1 MLHDVTEK
9 DLFDGYTAY
18 TSAEELGLHDGA
30 TAGPAFSPTV
40 PWAIQAGMISARSSQ
55 ACAAALGSL
64 AARTVENK
72 C

>member
-1 MLHDVTEK
+1 MQNVSEK

-18 TSAEELGLHDGA
+18 TSAEELGLHDGKE
-30 TAGPAFSPTV
+30 AGPAFSPTV
-40 PWAIQAGMISARSSQ
+40 PWAIRATIITARSSQ

-64 AARTVENK
+64 AARTVEHK

>member
-1 MLHDVTEK
+1 MQNVSEK

-40 PWAIQAGMISARSSQ
+40 PWAIQATVITARSSQ
-55 ACAAALGSL
+55 ACAAALGS
-64 AARTVENK
+64 
-72 C
+72 

>member
-1 MLHDVTEK
+1 MQNVSEK

-18 TSAEELGLHDGA
+18 TSAEELGLHDGQA
-30 TAGPAFSPTV
+30 AGPAFSPTI
-40 PWAIQAGMISARSSQ
+40 PWAIQAGIISARSSQ

-64 AARTVENK
+64 AAKTVEKK

>member
-1 MLHDVTEK
+1 MQNITEK

-40 PWAIQAGMISARSSQ
+40 PWAIQATVISARSSQ

-64 AARTVENK
+64 AAKTVEKK

>member
-1 MLHDVTEK
+1 MQNVSEQ

-40 PWAIQAGMISARSSQ
+40 PWAIQATVISARSSQ
-55 ACAAALGSL
+55 A
-64 AARTVENK
+64 
-72 C
+72 